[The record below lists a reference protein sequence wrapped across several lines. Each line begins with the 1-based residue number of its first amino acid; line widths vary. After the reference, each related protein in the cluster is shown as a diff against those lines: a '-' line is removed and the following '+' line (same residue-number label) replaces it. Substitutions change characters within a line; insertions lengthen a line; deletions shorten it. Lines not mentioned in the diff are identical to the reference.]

1 LLAVRP
7 NFAATARQE
16 LEKWFEPALVE
27 HFMEGLRKAGLE
39 TANVAV
45 AAPPSSGTTA
55 GATASGSTRADEG
68 FWVAVLPF
76 KYVGSSADLAALAE
90 GLTDDIV
97 TNMSKFSYLRVIAR
111 SSTSQYAQRT
121 VDVRTAAKE
130 LGARYVMEGSIRQA
144 GAKIRI
150 ATQLIDAGTG
160 RAFGPKLMTAR

>member
-1 LLAVRP
+1 MPGYFWTSVLLTAAYGQLGEIETAETALRELLAVRP

-130 LGARYVMEGSIRQA
+130 LGR
-144 GAKIRI
+144 
-150 ATQLIDAGTG
+150 AT
-160 RAFGPKLMTAR
+160 